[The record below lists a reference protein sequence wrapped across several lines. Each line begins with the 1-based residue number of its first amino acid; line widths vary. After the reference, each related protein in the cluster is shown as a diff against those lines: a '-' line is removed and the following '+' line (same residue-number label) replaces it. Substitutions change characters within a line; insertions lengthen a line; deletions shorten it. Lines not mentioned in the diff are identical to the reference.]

1 MPGASDSS
9 RARAALVALTLLPLL
24 PFLSAAVSIDA
35 PVFLAVARQIVAH
48 PLDPFG
54 FDMIWDPTSP
64 HVARFNQN
72 PPLLS
77 YYLAPWIAAFGERE
91 AVLHAALLPFPLIAA
106 LSFHGIARRLVGSGL
121 APTALLVATPAF
133 LLLATTLMLDVPVLA
148 WMLLAVLAL
157 LRANESPGARRELA
171 AGLAVAAAGLTKYV
185 GFASAPL
192 LAAGALLLPLP
203 GSAGHPA
210 PRVQAMR
217 LLRMVALPL
226 AIWASWGVY
235 THHLYG
241 RAHFL
246 GGLALAGERG
256 MGPDQLFNQV
266 LSIPIYYGG
275 ALLFPLFVWVAAL
288 RRTSGG
294 ATELAVLGLL
304 AGTAVVMWVL
314 PEGRPSRR
322 VPLGTLEAVLGALS
336 FAGALLVWARCLRPQ
351 RVWAQPVDRFLAVW
365 LVGFLVFSIAVNW
378 HVNAADALLAAPPV
392 ILLLFRNADT
402 RPSERVL
409 ALWIA
414 IMLPFS
420 MLLAFSDVAQRDVY
434 RSVARRIA
442 VEIGEQ
448 PGRRWFVGHW
458 GFQHYLEREG
468 FRAVVPAQYER
479 AYGRS
484 ELARGDWIASARNV
498 SQLDVSRNL
507 RRFRVLPVWSWTE
520 RAPVP
525 LRTTN
530 PDAGAGF
537 YSHHVG
543 YVPFAWSRAPLEE
556 IGLGRIGS
564 VAARTGSTGF
574 GGPRPPPGIP

>member
-1 MPGASDSS
+1 MPGASESS
-9 RARAALVALTLLPLL
+9 RTRVALAALTLLPLL

-35 PVFLAVARQIVAH
+35 PVFLAVARQIIAH

-106 LSFHGIARRLVGSGL
+106 LSFHGIARRLVGTGL
-121 APTALLVATPAF
+121 APTALLVTTPAF
-133 LLLATTLMLDVPVLA
+133 LVLATTLMLDVPVLA
-148 WMLLAVLAL
+148 WMLLAVLGL

-171 AGLAVAAAGLTKYV
+171 VGLAAAAAGLTKYV

-192 LAAGALLLPLP
+192 LAAGALLLPLS
-203 GSAGHPA
+203 GAAGP
-210 PRVQAMR
+210 PTLRVQAMR

-226 AIWASWGVY
+226 AIWALWGAY

-241 RAHFL
+241 RVHFL
-246 GGLALAGERG
+246 GGLALVGGRG
-256 MGPDQLFNQV
+256 MRPDEFFNQV
-266 LSIPIYYGG
+266 LSVPIYYGA
-275 ALLFPLFVWVAAL
+275 ALLFPIFMWVAAL
-288 RRTSGG
+288 RRSRGG
-294 ATELAVLGLL
+294 AAELAVVGLL

-322 VPLGTLEAVLGALS
+322 VPLGTEEAVLGAFS
-336 FAGALLVWARCLRPQ
+336 FAAALLVWARCLQPR
-351 RVWAQPVDRFLAVW
+351 RVWVQPVDRFLAVW

-378 HVNAADALLAAPPV
+378 HVNAADALVAAPPV
-392 ILLLFRNADT
+392 ILLLFRSADT

-409 ALWIA
+409 TLWVA

-434 RSVARRIA
+434 RSVARRVA
-442 VEIGEQ
+442 VEIGDQ

-468 FRAVVPAQYER
+468 FQPVVPAQYER

-507 RRFRVLPVWSWTE
+507 RRFRLGQVWSWTE
-520 RAPVP
+520 RAPMA
-525 LRTTN
+525 LRATN

-556 IGLGRIGS
+556 IGLGRVRSGAASVGS
-564 VAARTGSTGF
+564 GASV
-574 GGPRPPPGIP
+574 GPRPPPGIP